1 MNEIPFLSGDEI
13 DFPFLERV
21 PNSSKESSQ
30 SEQSSSE
37 ENDTIDGLKIIADP
51 GFIRLAH
58 EKELSNNIFSSSD
71 TCSDSSYD
79 TEPNNT
85 VKRRKFFRKR
95 VKKFFVS
102 KQYDSDG
109 YFDAPHFVKNKRLV
123 KKRKGS
129 RTNPIYITDSDSD

>member
-1 MNEIPFLSGDEI
+1 MNEI
-13 DFPFLERV
+13 DFPFLEKV
-21 PNSSKESSQ
+21 LKSESSQ
-30 SEQSSSE
+30 SSSA
-37 ENDTIDGLKIIADP
+37 ENGTINGLKIIANP
-51 GFIRLAH
+51 GLIRLAH
-58 EKELSNNIFSSSD
+58 EKELSKNIFSSSN
-71 TCSDSSYD
+71 TCSESSYD

-123 KKRKGS
+123 KKRKGDK
-129 RTNPIYITDSDSD
+129 TNPIYITDSD